1 MANNKKLQKMLEQPF
16 THINQIYDCFENCC
30 DEDDV
35 NEVLDAVPAK
45 FGSMWVD
52 FLADNNFLITNVY
65 SDGDDII
72 TDETSFDYC
81 RYTEDEEE
89 EVA

>member
-1 MANNKKLQKMLEQPF
+1 MQNKKLQELLSKPF
-16 THINQIYDCFENCC
+16 THINQIHECFEHCC

-35 NEVLDAVPAK
+35 NEVLDSVPAR
-45 FGSMWVD
+45 FGTMWVD

-65 SDGDDII
+65 SEDGDVI
-72 TDETSFDYC
+72 TEEFSYEYC
-81 RYTEDEEE
+81 RYTDDEE